1 MADPVR
7 LAERLRSFRFAFR
20 GIGRMLR
27 TEANARFHA
36 LASILVVLSGVALEI
51 GRIEWL
57 IVTLTIAVVWSLEA
71 INTAF
76 EALCDVASPEHH
88 PEVERAKDIAAGA
101 VLIAAIAAL
110 VVAVLIFGPRILDL
124 VTR

>member
-1 MADPVR
+1 
-7 LAERLRSFRFAFR
+7 
-20 GIGRMLR
+20 MLR